1 VKILCIGDIHYR
13 NSSVAENDLL
23 SKKIKEQIKKTKPD
37 LVVFL
42 GDLLHNHGTTYVQ
55 PFNQVTDLLYDVG
68 QLCETMVIVGN
79 HDYINNS
86 QFLTSNH
93 FLTSF
98 KRFQG
103 VTVVDAVIKKGDF
116 IFAPYVPPNRL
127 VEALDTVDDWKS
139 AKAIF
144 CHQDF
149 YGVELNGI
157 KMEHGDKWPEDFPLV
172 ISGHIHEH
180 QWLKNNICYVG
191 TPYMTT
197 FAETDEKAISLFEF
211 GDTVRHTRI
220 DTEMPKKLTVKL
232 TLDQVKKFKVP
243 EDTYLRLMLEGEA
256 SALSAFKKTKGYSE
270 LVEKNVKIVLCPV
283 ESELTH
289 NTAIVKKTYLELLK
303 EMVGNDDKELM
314 NVFNEALV

>member
-1 VKILCIGDIHYR
+1 MKILCIGDIHYR
-13 NSSVAENDLL
+13 NASVAENDLL
-23 SKKIKEQIKKTKPD
+23 SKKVKEEVKKTKPD

-68 QLCETMVIVGN
+68 RLCETMVIVGN

-93 FLTSF
+93 FLTPF
-98 KRFQG
+98 RRFQG
-103 VTVVDAVIKKGDF
+103 VTVVDTVIKKGDF
-116 IFAPYVPPNRL
+116 IFAPYVPPDRL
-127 VEALDTVDDWKS
+127 VEALNTVEDWKS
-139 AKAIF
+139 VKAIF

-157 KMEHGDKWPEDFPLV
+157 KMEHGDKWPETFPLV

-180 QWLKNNICYVG
+180 QWLQKNICYVG

-197 FAETDEKAISLFEF
+197 FAEIDEKGISLFEF
-211 GDTVRHTRI
+211 AEKMTHARI
-220 DTEMPKKLTVKL
+220 DLGMPKKLTVRL
-232 TLDQVKKFKVP
+232 ILDQVKKFKVP
-243 EDTYLRLMLEGEA
+243 ENTHLRLMLEGEA
-256 SALSAFKKTKGYSE
+256 SALTAFKKTKVYSE
-270 LVEKNVKIVLCPV
+270 LVEKNVKIVLCPT

-289 NTAIVKKTYLELLK
+289 STAIVKKTYLELLK
-303 EMVGNDDKELM
+303 EMVGSDDKELM
-314 NVFNEALV
+314 NIFNEALI

>member
-1 VKILCIGDIHYR
+1 MKILCIGDIHYR
-13 NSSVAENDLL
+13 NASVIENDLL
-23 SKKIKEQIKKTKPD
+23 SKKIKEQIKKTSPD

-93 FLTSF
+93 FLTPF

-103 VTVVDAVIKKGDF
+103 VTVVDTVIKKGDF
-116 IFAPYVPPNRL
+116 IFAPYVPPDRL
-127 VEALDTVDDWKS
+127 VEALNTVEDWKS

-157 KMEHGDKWPEDFPLV
+157 KMEHGDKWPETFPLV

-180 QWLKNNICYVG
+180 QWLQKNICYVG

-211 GDTVRHTRI
+211 AEKMTHTRVHVG
-220 DTEMPKKLTVKL
+220 MPKKLTV
-232 TLDQVKKFKVP
+232 TLPVEQAKEFEVP
-243 EDTYLRLMLEGEA
+243 TNTHVRLVVEGE
-256 SALSAFKKTKGYSE
+256 SSE
-270 LVEKNVKIVLCPV
+270 LTAFRKTQPYTKLIDKNVKVVLSPTNKQKETIQV
-283 ESELTH
+283 T
-289 NTAIVKKTYLELLK
+289 KKTYLELLK
-303 EMVGNDDKELM
+303 EMVGTDEELM
-314 NVFNEALV
+314 TVFNEVLV

>member
-1 VKILCIGDIHYR
+1 MKILCIGDIHYR
-13 NSSVAENDLL
+13 NASVAENDLL
-23 SKKIKEQIKKTKPD
+23 SKKIKEQIKKTSPD

-93 FLTSF
+93 FLTPF
-98 KRFQG
+98 KRFHG
-103 VTVVDAVIKKGDF
+103 VTVVDTVIKRGDF
-116 IFAPYVPPNRL
+116 VFAPYVPPNRL
-127 VEALDTVDDWKS
+127 VEALNTVEDWQS
-139 AKAIF
+139 TKAIF

-157 KMEHGDKWPEDFPLV
+157 KMEHGDKWPEEFPLV
-172 ISGHIHEH
+172 VSGHIHQH
-180 QWLKNNICYVG
+180 QWLQKNICYVG

-211 GDTVRHTRI
+211 AEKTTHTRI
-220 DTEMPKKLTVKL
+220 DLGTPKKLTM
-232 TLDQVKKFKVP
+232 TLPVEQAKEFKVP
-243 EDTYLRLMLEGEA
+243 ANTHVRLVVEGE
-256 SALSAFKKTKGYSE
+256 SSE
-270 LVEKNVKIVLCPV
+270 LTAFRKTQSYTKLIDKNVKVVLSPTNKQKETIQV
-283 ESELTH
+283 T
-289 NTAIVKKTYLELLK
+289 KKTYLELLK
-303 EMVGNDDKELM
+303 EMVGTDEELM
-314 NVFNEALV
+314 AVFNEVLV

>member
-1 VKILCIGDIHYR
+1 MKILCIGDIHYR
-13 NSSVAENDLL
+13 NASVMENDLL
-23 SKKIKEQIKKTKPD
+23 SKKIKEQIKKTSPD

-93 FLTSF
+93 FLTPF

-103 VTVVDAVIKKGDF
+103 VTVVDTVIKRGDF
-116 IFAPYVPPNRL
+116 IFAPYVPPDRL
-127 VEALDTVDDWKS
+127 VEALNTVEDWKS

-157 KMEHGDKWPEDFPLV
+157 KMEHGDKWPETFPLV

-180 QWLKNNICYVG
+180 QWLQKNICYVG

-211 GDTVRHTRI
+211 AEKMTHTRI
-220 DTEMPKKLTVKL
+220 DVGMPKKLTV
-232 TLDQVKKFKVP
+232 TLPVEQAKEFKVP
-243 EDTYLRLMLEGEA
+243 TNTHVRLVVEGE
-256 SALSAFKKTKGYSE
+256 SSE
-270 LVEKNVKIVLCPV
+270 LTAFRKTQPYTKLIDKNVKVVLSPTNKQKETIQV
-283 ESELTH
+283 T
-289 NTAIVKKTYLELLK
+289 KKTYLELLK
-303 EMVGNDDKELM
+303 EMVGTDEELM
-314 NVFNEALV
+314 TVFNEVLV

>member
-1 VKILCIGDIHYR
+1 MKILCIGDIHYR
-13 NSSVAENDLL
+13 NASVIENDLL
-23 SKKIKEQIKKTKPD
+23 SKKIKEQIKKTSPD

-93 FLTSF
+93 FLTPF

-103 VTVVDAVIKKGDF
+103 VTVVDTVIKRGDF
-116 IFAPYVPPNRL
+116 IFAPYVPPDRL
-127 VEALDTVDDWKS
+127 VEALNTVEDWKS

-157 KMEHGDKWPEDFPLV
+157 KMEHGDKWPETFPLV

-180 QWLKNNICYVG
+180 QWLQKNICYVG

-211 GDTVRHTRI
+211 AEKMTHTRI
-220 DTEMPKKLTVKL
+220 DVGMPKKLTV
-232 TLDQVKKFKVP
+232 TLPVEQAKEFKVP
-243 EDTYLRLMLEGEA
+243 TNTHVRLVVEGE
-256 SALSAFKKTKGYSE
+256 SSE
-270 LVEKNVKIVLCPV
+270 LTAFRKTQPYTKLIDKNVKVVLSPTNKQKETIQV
-283 ESELTH
+283 T
-289 NTAIVKKTYLELLK
+289 KKTYLELLK
-303 EMVGNDDKELM
+303 EMVGTDEELM
-314 NVFNEALV
+314 AVFNEVLV

>member
-1 VKILCIGDIHYR
+1 MKILCIGDIHYR
-13 NSSVAENDLL
+13 NASVIENDLL
-23 SKKIKEQIKKTKPD
+23 SKKIKEQIKKTSPD

-93 FLTSF
+93 FLTPF

-103 VTVVDAVIKKGDF
+103 VTVVDTVIKKGDF
-116 IFAPYVPPNRL
+116 IFAPYVPPDRL
-127 VEALDTVDDWKS
+127 VEALNTVEDWKS

-157 KMEHGDKWPEDFPLV
+157 KMEHGDKWPETFPLV

-180 QWLKNNICYVG
+180 QWLQNNICYVG

-211 GDTVRHTRI
+211 AEKMTHTRI
-220 DTEMPKKLTVKL
+220 DVGMPKKLTV
-232 TLDQVKKFKVP
+232 TLPVEQAKEFKVP
-243 EDTYLRLMLEGEA
+243 TNTHVRLVVEGE
-256 SALSAFKKTKGYSE
+256 SSE
-270 LVEKNVKIVLCPV
+270 LTAFRKTQPYTKLIDKNVKVVLSPTNKQKETIQV
-283 ESELTH
+283 T
-289 NTAIVKKTYLELLK
+289 KKTYLELLK
-303 EMVGNDDKELM
+303 EMVGTDEELM
-314 NVFNEALV
+314 TVFNEVLV

>member
-1 VKILCIGDIHYR
+1 MKILCIGDIHYR
-13 NSSVAENDLL
+13 NASVTENDLL
-23 SKKIKEQIKKTKPD
+23 SKKIKEQIKKTSPD
-37 LVVFL
+37 FVVFL

-93 FLTSF
+93 FLTPF
-98 KRFQG
+98 KRFHG
-103 VTVVDAVIKKGDF
+103 VTVVDTVIKKSDF
-116 IFAPYVPPNRL
+116 VFAPYVPPDRL
-127 VEALDTVDDWKS
+127 VEALNTVENWQS

-172 ISGHIHEH
+172 VSGHIHQH
-180 QWLKNNICYVG
+180 QWLQKNICYVG

-211 GDTVRHTRI
+211 AEKMTHTRI
-220 DTEMPKKLTVKL
+220 DLGMPKKLTM
-232 TLDQVKKFKVP
+232 TLPVEQAKSFKVP
-243 EDTYLRLMLEGEA
+243 DNTHVRLVVEGE
-256 SALSAFKKTKGYSE
+256 SSE
-270 LVEKNVKIVLCPV
+270 LTAFRKTQSYTKLIDKNVKVVLSPTNKQKETIQV
-283 ESELTH
+283 T
-289 NTAIVKKTYLELLK
+289 KKTYLELLK
-303 EMVGNDDKELM
+303 EMVGTDEELM
-314 NVFNEALV
+314 AVFNEVLV

>member
-1 VKILCIGDIHYR
+1 MKILCIGDIHYR
-13 NSSVAENDLL
+13 NASVIENDLL
-23 SKKIKEQIKKTKPD
+23 SKKIKEQIKKTSPD

-93 FLTSF
+93 FLTPF

-103 VTVVDAVIKKGDF
+103 VTVVDTVIKRGDF
-116 IFAPYVPPNRL
+116 IFAPYVPPDRL
-127 VEALDTVDDWKS
+127 VEALNTVEDWKS

-157 KMEHGDKWPEDFPLV
+157 KMEHGDKWPETFPLV

-180 QWLKNNICYVG
+180 QWLQKNICYVG

-211 GDTVRHTRI
+211 AEKMTHTRI
-220 DTEMPKKLTVKL
+220 DVGMPKKLTV
-232 TLDQVKKFKVP
+232 TLPVEQAKEFKVP
-243 EDTYLRLMLEGEA
+243 TNTHVRLVVEGE
-256 SALSAFKKTKGYSE
+256 SSE
-270 LVEKNVKIVLCPV
+270 LTAFRKTQPYTKLIDKNVKVVLSPTNKQKETIQV
-283 ESELTH
+283 T
-289 NTAIVKKTYLELLK
+289 KKTYLELLK
-303 EMVGNDDKELM
+303 EMVGTDEELM
-314 NVFNEALV
+314 TVFNEVLV